1 MRLILFLSLVTLSV
15 LVGCQRD
22 KMNSKDLTTVNV
34 KRSLPAS
41 LPETGTL
48 PETKEQPSVQAP
60 EATRTL
66 TKDTPTS
73 QPETTKK
80 QNTEQNIKKTTTR
93 SYHIIVASHPR
104 EELAQKDVAQLK
116 AKGYTNA
123 RIITKDGR
131 YRVSIANNTDKQEG
145 TKQRNEL
152 AEQLGQSDIWIM
164 LY

>member
-1 MRLILFLSLVTLSV
+1 M
-15 LVGCQRD
+15 
-22 KMNSKDLTTVNV
+22 
-34 KRSLPAS
+34 
-41 LPETGTL
+41 
-48 PETKEQPSVQAP
+48 
-60 EATRTL
+60 
-66 TKDTPTS
+66 
-73 QPETTKK
+73 
-80 QNTEQNIKKTTTR
+80 
-93 SYHIIVASHPR
+93 ASHPR

-131 YRVSIANNTDKQEG
+131 YRVSIANNTDKQEA

>member
-48 PETKEQPSVQAP
+48 PEAKEQSSAQGP
-60 EATRTL
+60 EVTRTL

-80 QNTEQNIKKTTTR
+80 QNT
-93 SYHIIVASHPR
+93 
-104 EELAQKDVAQLK
+104 
-116 AKGYTNA
+116 
-123 RIITKDGR
+123 
-131 YRVSIANNTDKQEG
+131 
-145 TKQRNEL
+145 
-152 AEQLGQSDIWIM
+152 
-164 LY
+164 

>member
-1 MRLILFLSLVTLSV
+1 MKLVLFLSLITLSV

-22 KMNSKDLTTVNV
+22 KMNSKNLTTVNV

-41 LPETGTL
+41 LPETSTP
-48 PETKEQPSVQAP
+48 PETKEQPSVQGS
-60 EATRTL
+60 EATQTL
-66 TKDTPTS
+66 TKDTS
-73 QPETTKK
+73 QPETAKK

-104 EELAQKDVAQLK
+104 EELAEKDVAQLK
-116 AKGYTNA
+116 AKGYGDA

-131 YRVSIANNTDKQEG
+131 YRVSIANNADKQEA
-145 TKQRNEL
+145 TKQRNDL

>member
-1 MRLILFLSLVTLSV
+1 MKLVLFLSLITLSV

-22 KMNSKDLTTVNV
+22 KMNSKNLTSVNV
-34 KRSLPAS
+34 KRSLATS
-41 LPETGTL
+41 LPETSTP
-48 PETKEQPSVQAP
+48 PETKKQSSVQAP

-66 TKDTPTS
+66 TKDTP
-73 QPETTKK
+73 QPETAKK

-104 EELAQKDVAQLK
+104 EELAQKDVAHLK
-116 AKGYTNA
+116 AKGYTDA

-131 YRVSIANNTDKQEG
+131 YRVSIANNADKQEA